1 MGNILLLFLV
11 LFPMLLSAWV
21 FPLRRRDRRYRNWLI
36 QIIPAVEL
44 AAALLL
50 LLWPGAALELPG
62 VFGFGLRLQAGS
74 LGSLLA
80 LVSAFLW
87 AATGL
92 NCPSYFAAAE
102 GCNRFYFFWL
112 LTLGALMGVFLAA
125 DLLSVE
131 FEYLYVDK
139 EISVDKILNKT
150 KRKKVEKFE
159 TERMEIFAPINSW
172 HLDNMKNRQ
181 LKVTDYSSG
190 VAGQPDRRYVM
201 IYSGDRKIIF
211 EPSEAMVKALQSV
224 APRKVFFD

>member
-1 MGNILLLFLV
+1 MKALQVFLIV
-11 LFPMLLSAWV
+11 LAVIFFLLSMLNA
-21 FPLRRRDRRYRNWLI
+21 LMWLG
-36 QIIPAVEL
+36 V
-44 AAALLL
+44 AAAGI
-50 LLWPGAALELPG
+50 GAY
-62 VFGFGLRLQAGS
+62 FTS
-74 LGSLLA
+74 LNA
-80 LVSAFLW
+80 
-87 AATGL
+87 
-92 NCPSYFAAAE
+92 
-102 GCNRFYFFWL
+102 
-112 LTLGALMGVFLAA
+112 
-125 DLLSVE
+125 SVE

-150 KRKKVEKFE
+150 KRK
-159 TERMEIFAPINSW
+159 NSW

>member
-1 MGNILLLFLV
+1 MNESYVECLVAKKTSSAMKALQVFLIV
-11 LFPMLLSAWV
+11 LAVIFFLLSM
-21 FPLRRRDRRYRNWLI
+21 WLG
-36 QIIPAVEL
+36 V
-44 AAALLL
+44 AAAGI
-50 LLWPGAALELPG
+50 GAY
-62 VFGFGLRLQAGS
+62 FTS
-74 LGSLLA
+74 LNA
-80 LVSAFLW
+80 
-87 AATGL
+87 
-92 NCPSYFAAAE
+92 
-102 GCNRFYFFWL
+102 
-112 LTLGALMGVFLAA
+112 
-125 DLLSVE
+125 SVE

-159 TERMEIFAPINSW
+159 TESMEIFAPINSW

>member
-1 MGNILLLFLV
+1 MNESYVECLVAKKPSSGMKALKVFLIV
-11 LFPMLLSAWV
+11 LAVIFFLLSM
-21 FPLRRRDRRYRNWLI
+21 
-36 QIIPAVEL
+36 
-44 AAALLL
+44 
-50 LLWPGAALELPG
+50 
-62 VFGFGLRLQAGS
+62 
-74 LGSLLA
+74 
-80 LVSAFLW
+80 
-87 AATGL
+87 L
-92 NCPSYFAAAE
+92 N
-102 GCNRFYFFWL
+102 
-112 LTLGALMGVFLAA
+112 ALMWLGVAA
-125 DLLSVE
+125 GIGAYFTSLNASVE

>member
-1 MGNILLLFLV
+1 MNESYVECLVAKKPSSAMKALQVFLIV
-11 LFPMLLSAWV
+11 LAVIFFLLSMLNA
-21 FPLRRRDRRYRNWLI
+21 LMWLG
-36 QIIPAVEL
+36 V
-44 AAALLL
+44 AAAGI
-50 LLWPGAALELPG
+50 GAY
-62 VFGFGLRLQAGS
+62 FTS
-74 LGSLLA
+74 LNA
-80 LVSAFLW
+80 
-87 AATGL
+87 
-92 NCPSYFAAAE
+92 
-102 GCNRFYFFWL
+102 
-112 LTLGALMGVFLAA
+112 
-125 DLLSVE
+125 SVE

-190 VAGQPDRRYVM
+190 VAGRYVM

>member
-1 MGNILLLFLV
+1 MNESYVECLVAKKPSSGMKALKVFLIV
-11 LFPMLLSAWV
+11 LAVIFFLLSM
-21 FPLRRRDRRYRNWLI
+21 LN
-36 QIIPAVEL
+36 
-44 AAALLL
+44 ALM
-50 LLWPGAALELPG
+50 WPGIGAY
-62 VFGFGLRLQAGS
+62 FTS
-74 LGSLLA
+74 LNA
-80 LVSAFLW
+80 
-87 AATGL
+87 
-92 NCPSYFAAAE
+92 
-102 GCNRFYFFWL
+102 
-112 LTLGALMGVFLAA
+112 
-125 DLLSVE
+125 SVE

>member
-1 MGNILLLFLV
+1 MSGGEKPSSGMKALKVFLIV
-11 LFPMLLSAWV
+11 LAVIFFLLSMLNA
-21 FPLRRRDRRYRNWLI
+21 LMWLG
-36 QIIPAVEL
+36 V
-44 AAALLL
+44 AAAGI
-50 LLWPGAALELPG
+50 GAY
-62 VFGFGLRLQAGS
+62 FTS
-74 LGSLLA
+74 LNA
-80 LVSAFLW
+80 
-87 AATGL
+87 
-92 NCPSYFAAAE
+92 
-102 GCNRFYFFWL
+102 
-112 LTLGALMGVFLAA
+112 
-125 DLLSVE
+125 SVE